1 MEELL
6 GELLGGLFG
15 TLVERLGTGLC
26 ALFREQPAPGN
37 TLKVSC
43 EQCGWCFW
51 APEASLGQ
59 RCGHCGQGRL
69 YRAYWFDQV
78 TVPPPDPLFLP
89 IGTPSSPLPP
99 PVLASPSPNRWPAQR
114 TLPRRMRRLRRRTQ
128 TSLFSPLDPMERGSV
143 SSDASPQT
151 ADHPFPDQG

>member
-6 GELLGGLFG
+6 GEVLGGLFG
-15 TLVERLGTGLC
+15 ELVERLGKRLR
-26 ALFREQPAPGN
+26 ALFREQPAPSD

-59 RCGHCGQGRL
+59 RCGHCRQGRL
-69 YRAYWFDQV
+69 YRAYWFDHV

-89 IGTPSSPLPP
+89 IGAPALPLSL
-99 PVLASPSPNRWPAQR
+99 PVLASPSSNRLTTQSG
-114 TLPRRMRRLRRRTQ
+114 LSRRRRSRRRRNQ
-128 TSLFSPLDPMERGSV
+128 DPIHSPLDSV
-143 SSDASPQT
+143 EPGPASSDASPPK
-151 ADHPFPDQG
+151 ADHPFLDQG